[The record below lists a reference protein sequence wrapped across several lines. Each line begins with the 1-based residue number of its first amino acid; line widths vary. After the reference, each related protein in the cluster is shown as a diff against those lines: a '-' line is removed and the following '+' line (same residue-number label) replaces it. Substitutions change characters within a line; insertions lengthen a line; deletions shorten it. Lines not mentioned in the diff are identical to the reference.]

1 MTKLSNE
8 YSALF
13 DRGAKELRSARL
25 SSWDEGFSAWHCTR
39 DLPVFWARMRFIDTG
54 FRICLGDVT

>member
-13 DRGAKELRSARL
+13 DRGAKERRPARQ
-25 SSWDEGFSAWHCTR
+25 SSWDEGSATWHRT
-39 DLPVFWARMRFIDTG
+39 DDVPHFWAGLRFMDTG
-54 FRICLGDVT
+54 FRICLGG